1 MQNPSDNAQAHCR
14 CARAE
19 LYDAVLS
26 LRDNPRAQAQNQHR
40 RRISFLSRRRP
51 NSKRRTVTIVPAL
64 LQRTAVVMLDR
75 VVALSVTKGLAS
87 YRETAAPESITGRRQ
102 LPKLSSKRG
111 RGACTTSCVTDSLFA
126 NRSFDGR

>member
-26 LRDNPRAQAQNQHR
+26 LRNNPRTQAQDQHR
-40 RRISFLSRRRP
+40 RRISLLSRRQP
-51 NSKRRTVTIVPAL
+51 NSKQRTIRVVLAL
-64 LQRTAVVMLDR
+64 LQQTAVVTLHR

-87 YRETAAPESITGRRQ
+87 YRETAAPESIIGRRQ
-102 LPKLSSKRG
+102 PPNSSSKRG
-111 RGACTTSCVTDSLFA
+111 RGACTTSCVKDSLFA
-126 NRSFDGR
+126 NRCFDGR

>member
-1 MQNPSDNAQAHCR
+1 MQTPSDNAQAHCR

-40 RRISFLSRRRP
+40 RRISLLSRRRP
-51 NSKRRTVTIVPAL
+51 NSKQRTVTIVPAL

-75 VVALSVTKGLAS
+75 VVALSVTKVWAS
-87 YRETAAPESITGRRQ
+87 YRDTPFPYTIILG
-102 LPKLSSKRG
+102 
-111 RGACTTSCVTDSLFA
+111 
-126 NRSFDGR
+126 

>member
-26 LRDNPRAQAQNQHR
+26 LRDNPRAHAQNQHR
-40 RRISFLSRRRP
+40 RRISLRQL
-51 NSKRRTVTIVPAL
+51 NSKQRTVRVVLAL
-64 LQRTAVVMLDR
+64 LQQTAVVTLQR

-87 YRETAAPESITGRRQ
+87 SRETVAPESIIGRRQ
-102 LPKLSSKRG
+102 PPTQVQRG
-111 RGACTTSCVTDSLFA
+111 GEVPVRLRA
-126 NRSFDGR
+126 